1 MSSSGNLIMHE
12 ASRERECETDELGW
26 GQGALVKN
34 TTYLYNSRFLPKYPS
49 QCVTPIPYTYKL
61 RHAVYIST

>member
-49 QCVTPIPYTYKL
+49 HASLQFHILTNYDMQYT
-61 RHAVYIST
+61 